1 MWAHPQDEGLS
12 PDLWE
17 ADGHRKHPLFQAS
30 PCFSASEGERGRLW
44 SAVMGNKA
52 AVVWALLFSV
62 GGGGI
67 SSCFSES
74 VAKNL
79 DLINEM

>member
-1 MWAHPQDEGLS
+1 M
-12 PDLWE
+12 
-17 ADGHRKHPLFQAS
+17 
-30 PCFSASEGERGRLW
+30 
-44 SAVMGNKA
+44 VIGNKI
-52 AVVWALLFSV
+52 ALLLMFLFS
-62 GGGGI
+62 GGGGRI